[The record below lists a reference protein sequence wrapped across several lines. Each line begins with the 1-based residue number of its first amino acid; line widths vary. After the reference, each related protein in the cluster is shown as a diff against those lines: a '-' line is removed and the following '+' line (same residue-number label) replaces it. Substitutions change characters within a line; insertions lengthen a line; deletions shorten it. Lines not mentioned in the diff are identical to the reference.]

1 VPWILLCREAT
12 PRFFLGRAAA
22 RVAYRTRATPPLLDQ
37 TLPHHSGQ
45 QHDLT
50 VSIPMSGL
58 CAMIICLAGKQWL
71 RCDSRRGCDASRNKL
86 QQLTAILR
94 SKVALFHLAEAIR
107 DVGET
112 LTFHFYDSFHIVG
125 T

>member
-1 VPWILLCREAT
+1 
-12 PRFFLGRAAA
+12 
-22 RVAYRTRATPPLLDQ
+22 
-37 TLPHHSGQ
+37 
-45 QHDLT
+45 
-50 VSIPMSGL
+50 MSGL

-71 RCDSRRGCDASRNKL
+71 HCDSRRGCDASRNKL
-86 QQLTAILR
+86 QQLTTILR
-94 SKVALFHLAEAIR
+94 SKVALFHLAEAIH